1 MKVLVSYMH
10 RGASRFET
18 AYGYRELEIG
28 FWDTQA
34 VTETLGELLG
44 TDPTGIIITN
54 VFEIPTSRF
63 TKQEKDNLKSW
74 VKIASEYIESDDDV
88 QYGIIQNLIKE
99 LNE

>member
-10 RGASRFET
+10 RGNTLFET
-18 AYGYRELEIG
+18 TYGHTTLEMSY
-28 FWDTQA
+28 WDTKG
-34 VTETLGELLG
+34 VTEKIGEIVEKA
-44 TDPTGIIITN
+44 PEEVIITN

-74 VKIASEYIESDDDV
+74 VKVASEYIESDNDL
-88 QYGIIQNLIKE
+88 QYHIIQNLIKE